1 LRRPTHE
8 ITTIGEI
15 ADVIADGTSTDTMI
29 VIAITRA
36 TEDTVIIV
44 MGNTGAGGTILLMT
58 IGIDSKF
65 RSSEVQKFQKGFRN
79 AVSKIEPKSQLSV

>member
-8 ITTIGEI
+8 ITTIGKI
-15 ADVIADGTSTDTMI
+15 ADIITDGTSTDTMI

-44 MGNTGAGGTILLMT
+44 MGSTGAGGTILVMT
-58 IGIDSKF
+58 IGID
-65 RSSEVQKFQKGFRN
+65 
-79 AVSKIEPKSQLSV
+79 